1 MQHSHTN
8 KYGYGVLSE
17 MERDVA
23 LTLLT
28 FSFSSQYLVYFLPA
42 ESLHTPIKSQ
52 TASEKQSLFC
62 FSIIHASAL
71 SVHVEPCITRAC
83 FSSRAPLVREWF
95 TINKTFYLGVCHSLH
110 PPRLTLLWSCS
121 RILWKNV
128 VNSLEVCGVTEG
140 KHNIL
145 MCQAKRVQ
153 HDMLR
158 ERYGKG
164 RGGGLET
171 ADFLRKHW

>member
-8 KYGYGVLSE
+8 KYGYRVLSE

-28 FSFSSQYLVYFLPA
+28 FSFGSQYLVYFLPA
-42 ESLHTPIKSQ
+42 ESLHTPIKFQ

-71 SVHVEPCITRAC
+71 SIRGKPCVMRAC

-95 TINKTFYLGVCHSLH
+95 TINKAFYLGVCHSLH
-110 PPRLTLLWSCS
+110 HPRLTLLWSCS
-121 RILWKNV
+121 RILRKNV
-128 VNSLEVCGVTEG
+128 VSSLEVCEVTEG

-158 ERYGKG
+158 EKYGKG

-171 ADFLRKHW
+171 LRKHW